1 LDPYLIKTERKKV
14 IESVYRIIKNNDY
27 NKEGKFTVEYIES
40 EIDYNEH
47 NNITKKHIRYAIF
60 YLMKTKKIKRI
71 KCFGEGGKIDYCYT
85 ENR

>member
-1 LDPYLIKTERKKV
+1 LDPYLNKTERKKV
-14 IESVYRIIKNNDY
+14 IESVYHIIKNKEY

-40 EIDYNEH
+40 EIGYIEH

-71 KCFGEGGKIDYCYT
+71 KCFGEDGKIDYCYT

>member
-1 LDPYLIKTERKKV
+1 LDPYLNKTERKKV
-14 IESVYRIIKNNDY
+14 IESVHHIIKNKEY

-40 EIDYNEH
+40 EIGYIEH

-71 KCFGEGGKIDYCYT
+71 KCFGEDGKIDYCYT

>member
-1 LDPYLIKTERKKV
+1 MDPYLNKTERKKV
-14 IESVYRIIKNNDY
+14 IESVYHIIKNKEY

-40 EIDYNEH
+40 EIGYIEH

-71 KCFGEGGKIDYCYT
+71 KCFGEDGKIDYCYT

>member
-1 LDPYLIKTERKKV
+1 MDPYLNKTERKKV
-14 IESVYRIIKNNDY
+14 IESVYHIIKNNEY

-40 EIDYNEH
+40 EIGYIEH

-71 KCFGEGGKIDYCYT
+71 KCFGEDGKIDYCYT